1 MSKRMNL
8 WVGATA
14 LAGLFSAVPQAAL
27 AQSITTSPFTAAA
40 PTLGTWMLM
49 VLVGLLTF
57 AAVRTMRPG
66 AMRLGA
72 GISGAL
78 LVAAVATT
86 GQAVPSGTIFISGE
100 ECFEQTTHEFE
111 SYNEPLVINEC
122 PNAQIVDDV
131 DYGGNTE
138 ARCESGEGAGG
149 GNGNYPICQ
158 DGTVLQP
165 GESCRLY
172 DLCS

>member
-8 WVGATA
+8 WVGA
-14 LAGLFSAVPQAAL
+14 LAGLVLTMPQSASAQA
-27 AQSITTSPFTAAA
+27 ITTSPFAAAA

-66 AMRLGA
+66 ALRLGA
-72 GISGAL
+72 GVSGAL

-86 GQAVPSGTIFISGE
+86 GQAVPAGTIFISGE
-100 ECFEQTTHEFE
+100 ECFEQTTHEFN
-111 SYNEPLVINEC
+111 SYDEPLVINEC

-131 DYGGNTE
+131 EYGNNTE
-138 ARCESGEGAGG
+138 ARCESGGAGG
-149 GNGNYPICQ
+149 GNGSLPICQ
-158 DGTVLQP
+158 VGTVLQP
-165 GESCRLY
+165 GDACRLY
-172 DLCS
+172 TIC

>member
-8 WVGATA
+8 WVGA
-14 LAGLFSAVPQAAL
+14 LAGLGSVMPQAAF
-27 AQSITTSPFTAAA
+27 AQAITTSPFTAAA

-57 AAVRTMRPG
+57 AAVRAMRPG
-66 AMRLGA
+66 AVRLGA

-78 LVAAVATT
+78 FVAAVATT
-86 GQAVPSGTIFISGE
+86 GQAVPAGTIFISGE
-100 ECFEQTTHEFE
+100 ECFEQTTHEYN
-111 SYNEPLVINEC
+111 SYDEPLVINEC

-149 GNGNYPICQ
+149 NGSYPICQ

-165 GESCRLY
+165 GDACRLY
-172 DLCS
+172 TIC

>member
-8 WVGATA
+8 WAGATA
-14 LAGLFSAVPQAAL
+14 LAGLFLAVPQAAF
-27 AQSITTSPFTAAA
+27 AQAITTSPFAAAA

-49 VLVGLLTF
+49 VLVGLLTI
-57 AAVRTMRPG
+57 AAVRSMRPG

-78 LVAAVATT
+78 FVAAVATT
-86 GQAVPSGTIFISGE
+86 GQAVPSGTIFLSGE
-100 ECFEQTTHEFE
+100 ECFEQTTHQYN
-111 SYNEPLVINEC
+111 SYDEPLVINEC
-122 PNAQIVDDV
+122 PNAQIVDDIE
-131 DYGGNTE
+131 YGNNTE

-149 GNGNYPICQ
+149 GNGGYNICQ

-172 DLCS
+172 EFCS